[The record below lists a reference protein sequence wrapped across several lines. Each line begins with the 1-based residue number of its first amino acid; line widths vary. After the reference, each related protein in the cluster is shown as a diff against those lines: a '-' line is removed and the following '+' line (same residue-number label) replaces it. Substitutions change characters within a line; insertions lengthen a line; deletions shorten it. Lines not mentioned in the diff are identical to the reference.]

1 MIRKILYAVV
11 FILMVYFVATNWA
24 EVRLIVEAFGQ
35 ADPIWLLTAIGLQ
48 ILWLIVIAFMGRAC
62 FRMVGI
68 DEKIPHLISL
78 LAAANFVNV
87 VAPSYGAGAIAVI
100 MYDGHQ
106 RGNPP
111 ARVLA
116 ASFLYLV
123 YDYAAILILMIPG
136 LYILARQ
143 DALGTVILGA
153 SLFVIAVGITMFTL
167 TYLGV
172 RKADQLGRGVTG
184 IVQRLNKLVEPL
196 IHRDFINTQRAGKFA
211 NDLAEGLKHVQRNP
225 GAVFIPLG
233 YSFLRQFLMMLILFM
248 ISLAFRNPFDFAT
261 TLASFIVSI
270 LFTIASV
277 TPSGVGF
284 VEGAMGI
291 TQTAFGIDPVSS
303 AAIAI
308 LYRGVTF
315 WLVLFYGFFAIR
327 WVGYSIQNA
336 INGENG
342 SEKDVRVS
350 GEPRREFVG
359 NPSAP
364 QSEDEPQ
371 PKTSVE
377 AQISPSRSH
386 KS

>member
-11 FILMVYFVATNWA
+11 FVLMVYFVATNWE
-24 EVRLIVEAFGQ
+24 EVLLIIKAFGQ
-35 ADPIWLLTAIGLQ
+35 ADTIWLLTAVAVQFI
-48 ILWLIVIAFMGRAC
+48 WLIVIAFMGRAC

-68 DEKIPHLISL
+68 DETIPHLISL

-111 ARVLA
+111 ARVLT

-123 YDYAAILILMIPG
+123 YDYAVILILMIPG

-153 SLFVIAVGITMFTL
+153 ALFVIAVGITMFTL
-167 TYLGV
+167 TYLGI
-172 RKADQLGRGVTG
+172 RKADQLGQAVSGF
-184 IVQRLNKLVEPL
+184 VQRLNSLLEPL
-196 IHRDFINTQRAGKFA
+196 LHRDFINPPRAEKFA

-225 GAVFIPLG
+225 RAVFIPLG
-233 YSFLRQFLMMLILFM
+233 YSFIRQLLMMLILF
-248 ISLAFRNPFDFAT
+248 IVSLAFHHPFDLAT
-261 TLASFIVSI
+261 TLSSFIVSI

-291 TQTAFGIDPVSS
+291 TQTAFGVDPVSS

-308 LYRGVTF
+308 VYRGVTF

-327 WVGYSIQNA
+327 WVGYTIQNA
-336 INGENG
+336 VNGKNG
-342 SEKDVRVS
+342 SENGARLSDDQEQELI
-350 GEPRREFVG
+350 GI
-359 NPSAP
+359 PSSSQTTEESP
-364 QSEDEPQ
+364 
-371 PKTSVE
+371 PKSTVE
-377 AQISPSRSH
+377 AHISPSNSR